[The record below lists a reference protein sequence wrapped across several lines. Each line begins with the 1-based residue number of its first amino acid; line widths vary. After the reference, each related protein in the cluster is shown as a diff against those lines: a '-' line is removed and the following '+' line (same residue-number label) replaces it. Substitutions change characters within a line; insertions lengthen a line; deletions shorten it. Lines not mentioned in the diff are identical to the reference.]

1 MTDQKYLEKRAIE
14 YADKNCD
21 QTIDPLMH
29 SMLKAAV
36 SFGWSLHLDHVYK
49 TSFNPKQSLEDYVG
63 GNILED
69 ML

>member
-36 SFGWSLHLDHVYK
+36 SFGWSLHYDYCYK
-49 TSFNPKQSLEDYVG
+49 THFNPKQDLESYVG
-63 GNILED
+63 GNYPDDIL
-69 ML
+69 

>member
-1 MTDQKYLEKRAIE
+1 MNSSNVLKQKSIE
-14 YADKNCD
+14 YADKQVD

-36 SFGWSLHLDHVYK
+36 AYGWELHKDFVYK
-49 TSFNPKQSLEDYVG
+49 TKFNARQSLEDYVG
-63 GNILED
+63 GNIPED